1 MTFFYLATTT
11 LDCCRAHISFSIA
24 DHLDGVTVKFA
35 FAVSTAL
42 LGTAKS

>member
-11 LDCCRAHISFSIA
+11 LDCCRTHISFSIA
-24 DHLDGVTVKFA
+24 DRPDSVTVKFA
-35 FAVSTAL
+35 FAVSTVL